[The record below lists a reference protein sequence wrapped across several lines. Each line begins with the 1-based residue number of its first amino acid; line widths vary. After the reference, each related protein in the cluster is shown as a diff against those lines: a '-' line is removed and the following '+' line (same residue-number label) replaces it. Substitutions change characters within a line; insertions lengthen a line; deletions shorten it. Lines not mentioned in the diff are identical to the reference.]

1 MAEGTWLFCEVGRLW
16 DKLSLKTRGMGFPFQ
31 TIPQKNNFRAFEI
44 LLFHHLFNFYL
55 FVHNIEDVR
64 DFRTALV
71 CYAPGSMA
79 VSFFIKTDSFV
90 TAHPAYPLT
99 IHRGAHHLGKGGKHV
114 PAY

>member
-1 MAEGTWLFCEVGRLW
+1 MGLLRAEALAR
-16 DKLSLKTRGMGFPFQ
+16 KRGMGFPFQ
-31 TIPQKNNFRAFEI
+31 TIPQKNNFRAFEL